1 MKPASQ
7 PQLHAFAG
15 LVMNET
21 TAFRPSHRRLT
32 RTVPSRIGPLFLR
45 NFPPR
50 RVQTR
55 CMHDF
60 VHQPD
65 LPTLLLIDDD
75 MVSREVMATVLT
87 MSGYT
92 VHTAVSGEASIE
104 LLDAGNCIP
113 AAILMDAQMPGL
125 SGAELI
131 AQLRAR
137 STARVVAISA
147 SAVPD
152 DVATACDGFL
162 LKPFGAEAVGKFF
175 AGQSQLADP
184 SSTPASAPS
193 SSMPQTRTEP
203 LLDPALPV
211 VKAETLAQLRDMMPE
226 SAVKQIYQ
234 AIVADLA
241 KRLGLLEAAIAKD
254 DAAEVRRIGHSIKG
268 GCGMAGAL
276 QAARIGTLLQ
286 AGALELPAKSG
297 RNQLDN
303 STQVLADLRTAA
315 RNLERMLEQE
325 FPA

>member
-1 MKPASQ
+1 
-7 PQLHAFAG
+7 
-15 LVMNET
+15 
-21 TAFRPSHRRLT
+21 
-32 RTVPSRIGPLFLR
+32 
-45 NFPPR
+45 
-50 RVQTR
+50 
-55 CMHDF
+55 MHDF

-92 VHTAVSGEASIE
+92 VHTADSGEASIA
-104 LLDAGNCIP
+104 LLEGGGCIP

-131 AQLRAR
+131 AQLRAH
-137 STARVVAISA
+137 STASVVAISA

-152 DVATACDGFL
+152 DVAAACDGFL

-175 AGQSQLADP
+175 AGQLHPAKP
-184 SSTPASAPS
+184 TSTAASDPASLIPPKRS
-193 SSMPQTRTEP
+193 EP
-203 LLDPALPV
+203 LLDPTVPV

-226 SAVKQIYQ
+226 SAVKQIYE
-234 AIVADLA
+234 AIVADLY
-241 KRLGLLEAAIAKD
+241 KRLGLLQAAIAKD

-286 AGALELPAKSG
+286 AGALELPANPG

-303 STQVLADLRTAA
+303 SSEVLTDLRIAA
-315 RNLERMLEQE
+315 GNLESMLEQE